1 MHHFL
6 SAKKKISKT
15 RWGHILSER
24 VQELPDSEFENIMR
38 IAKEDK
44 NVISLGPGE
53 PDFNAPAP
61 VVNAT
66 VKALQEGKT
75 HYSSIPGLPTLREK
89 IARKL
94 KKENHISL
102 DDPMNEICVT
112 AGSTEAL
119 LMGLL
124 TVVDAGEEVLV
135 PNPAFL
141 AYTPMVDL
149 VTGEPVSYKLSDKDG
164 FQIHPEEMKGKIT
177 KKTRAIILNTPSNP
191 TGTVL
196 KRKVLEEIADI
207 AVENELIVFSDE
219 AYEKF
224 CFGKGKHVSMASLN
238 GLHDHVLTFHSF
250 SKSYAMP
257 GFRLGYVAG
266 HHELV
271 RKMSQIHIFTSL
283 AASTANQYG
292 AMAALDMNKT
302 NVERMKKSYDER
314 RKLTLKL
321 LKDTPS
327 LHVEVEPEGAFYVF
341 PRIVSTRQ
349 NSSQFVHT
357 MLKKARV
364 LMVPGNEFGKHGEG
378 FVRISYATG
387 KDKIK
392 EAFERL
398 KQAGF

>member
-6 SAKKKISKT
+6 RPAKRTSKS
-15 RWGHILSER
+15 RWSHVLSER
-24 VQELPDSEFENIMR
+24 VQELPDSEFEEIMK

-44 NVISLGPGE
+44 SVISLGPGE
-53 PDFNAPAP
+53 PDFNAPQP
-61 VVNAT
+61 VINAT
-66 VKALQEGKT
+66 IKALQEGKT
-75 HYSSIPGLPTLREK
+75 HYSSIPGIPALREM

-102 DDPMNEICVT
+102 DDPMSEICVT

-119 LMGLL
+119 LMGLM

-149 VTGEPVSYKLSDKDG
+149 VTGEPVSYKLSDRDG
-164 FQIHPEEMKGKIT
+164 FQIHPEEMKDKIT
-177 KKTRAIILNTPSNP
+177 NKTRAIIINTPSNP

-196 KRKVLEEIADI
+196 KKKILEEIADI
-207 AVENELIVFSDE
+207 AVENDLIVFSDE

-224 CFGKGKHVSMASLN
+224 CFGKSKHVSMAALN
-238 GLHDHVLTFHSF
+238 GMHDHVLTFHSF

-271 RKMSQIHIFTSL
+271 HKMSQIHIYTSL

-292 AMAALDMNKT
+292 AMAALEMNKKY
-302 NVERMKKSYDER
+302 VERMKKSYDER
-314 RKLTLKL
+314 RKLTIKL
-321 LKDTPS
+321 LKETPS

-341 PRIVSTRQ
+341 PRVVSKMKS
-349 NSSQFVHT
+349 NDFAHAMV
-357 MLKKARV
+357 KKAKV
-364 LMVPGNEFGKHGEG
+364 LMVPGNEFGKYGEG

-398 KQAGF
+398 RSAGF